1 MKKSMIKKFSIV
13 IVLAVILSGI
23 TNVFI
28 FDKKLTSEKKNEM
41 LRLVKV
47 MADEFNKDED
57 NNEQAERFGDESDG
71 VRVTIVR
78 PDGVVTGD
86 SQADYRKMDNHSG
99 REEIKKA
106 QSSKSAITVRKSS
119 TVGKKLMYAVTRTED
134 GYYIRL
140 SEEYNSII
148 LDAMSF
154 LPAMLL
160 VMLISCELAI
170 YLAGK
175 MSEKIASP
183 ILVMNES
190 LSGVQDGT
198 TRLDAE
204 SYPYDEL
211 KDMAVKINKL
221 AEDVSNH
228 IETIKQEKDK
238 IEYILDRMKE
248 GFMLLD
254 SNSKIIIINKRA
266 CKYMSSD
273 KSVVGKDLYHLT
285 RNLQFI
291 SYATESFETGKN
303 MRMDI
308 EYEDKIIEVSFNPVE
323 RGNGDIENGL
333 ILIMTDVSAK
343 RNAEKLRREFFANAS
358 HELKTPITSIKG
370 SAELLCSDI
379 PINEEQRM
387 EMLKRIGVESERM
400 TTLIEDILMINR
412 LESGELSRESEFVD
426 MEKIVKEDIDEMA
439 SMAEKAGVHIN
450 AATEEAVIFANPRDI
465 HELTG
470 NLIVN
475 AIKYNEEGGSVD
487 IVLKKQNDM
496 IEFSVRND
504 GEVIPLNKQGRVFER
519 FYRVDKGRSRNV
531 GGTGLGL
538 AIVKHVVDSLNG
550 VITLGSTEKTG
561 TKFTVKLPCNNNKK
575 NINTIDVKIL

>member
-1 MKKSMIKKFSIV
+1 MKRSMIKKFSIV

-154 LPAMLL
+154 LPAMIL

-465 HELTG
+465 HELMG

-475 AIKYNEEGGSVD
+475 AIKYNEDGGSVD

-550 VITLGSTEKTG
+550 VITLESTEKTG
-561 TKFTVKLPCNNNKK
+561 TKFTVKLPCNNN
-575 NINTIDVKIL
+575 

>member
-1 MKKSMIKKFSIV
+1 MKRSMIKKFSIV

-99 REEIKKA
+99 RDEIKKA

-154 LPAMLL
+154 LPAMIL

-412 LESGELSRESEFVD
+412 LESGELSRESEFVN

-550 VITLGSTEKTG
+550 VITLESTEKTG
-561 TKFTVKLPCNNNKK
+561 TKFTVKLPCNNN
-575 NINTIDVKIL
+575 

>member
-1 MKKSMIKKFSIV
+1 MKRSMIKKFSIV

-99 REEIKKA
+99 RDEIKKA

-154 LPAMLL
+154 LPAMIL

-412 LESGELSRESEFVD
+412 LESGEMSRESEFVD
-426 MEKIVKEDIDEMA
+426 MEKIVKEDLDEMA

-550 VITLGSTEKTG
+550 VITLESTEKTG
-561 TKFTVKLPCNNNKK
+561 TKFTVKLPCNNN
-575 NINTIDVKIL
+575 

>member
-1 MKKSMIKKFSIV
+1 MKRSMIKKFSIV

-99 REEIKKA
+99 RDEIKKA

-154 LPAMLL
+154 LPAMIL

-285 RNLQFI
+285 RNLEFI

-465 HELTG
+465 HELMG

-550 VITLGSTEKTG
+550 VITLESTEKTG
-561 TKFTVKLPCNNNKK
+561 TKFTVKLPCNNN
-575 NINTIDVKIL
+575 

>member
-1 MKKSMIKKFSIV
+1 MKRSMIKKFSLV

-78 PDGVVTGD
+78 SDGVVTGD

-154 LPAMLL
+154 LPAMIL

-538 AIVKHVVDSLNG
+538 AIVKHVVDSLDG
-550 VITLGSTEKTG
+550 VITLESTEKTG
-561 TKFTVKLPCNNNKK
+561 TKFTVKLPCNNN
-575 NINTIDVKIL
+575 

>member
-1 MKKSMIKKFSIV
+1 MKRSMIKKFSIV

-47 MADEFNKDED
+47 MADEFKKDED

-154 LPAMLL
+154 LPAMIL

-550 VITLGSTEKTG
+550 VITLESTEKTG
-561 TKFTVKLPCNNNKK
+561 TKFTVKLPCNNN
-575 NINTIDVKIL
+575 

>member
-1 MKKSMIKKFSIV
+1 MKRSMIKKFSIV

-99 REEIKKA
+99 RDEIKKA

-154 LPAMLL
+154 LPAMIL

-439 SMAEKAGVHIN
+439 SMAEKVGVHIN

-550 VITLGSTEKTG
+550 VITLESTEKTG
-561 TKFTVKLPCNNNKK
+561 TKFTVKLPCNNN
-575 NINTIDVKIL
+575 

>member
-1 MKKSMIKKFSIV
+1 MKRSMIKKFSIV

-154 LPAMLL
+154 LPAMIL

-439 SMAEKAGVHIN
+439 SMAEKVGVHIN

-550 VITLGSTEKTG
+550 VITLESTEKTG
-561 TKFTVKLPCNNNKK
+561 TKFTVKLPCNNN
-575 NINTIDVKIL
+575 

>member
-1 MKKSMIKKFSIV
+1 MKRSMIKKFSIV

-99 REEIKKA
+99 RDEIKKA

-154 LPAMLL
+154 LPAMIL

-465 HELTG
+465 HELMG

-475 AIKYNEEGGSVD
+475 AIKYNEDGGSVD

-550 VITLGSTEKTG
+550 VITLESTEKTG
-561 TKFTVKLPCNNNKK
+561 TKFTVKLPCNNN
-575 NINTIDVKIL
+575 

>member
-1 MKKSMIKKFSIV
+1 MKRSMIKKFSIV

-119 TVGKKLMYAVTRTED
+119 TVGKKLMYAVTRTDD

-154 LPAMLL
+154 LPAMIL

-412 LESGELSRESEFVD
+412 LESGEMSRESEFVD
-426 MEKIVKEDIDEMA
+426 MEKIVKEDLDEMA

-550 VITLGSTEKTG
+550 VITLESTEKTG
-561 TKFTVKLPCNNNKK
+561 TKFTVKLPCNNN
-575 NINTIDVKIL
+575 

>member
-1 MKKSMIKKFSIV
+1 MKRSMIKKFSIV

-119 TVGKKLMYAVTRTED
+119 TVGKKLMYAVTRTDD

-154 LPAMLL
+154 LPAMIL

-412 LESGELSRESEFVD
+412 LESGEMSRESEFVD

-550 VITLGSTEKTG
+550 VITLESTEKTG
-561 TKFTVKLPCNNNKK
+561 TKFTVKLPCNNN
-575 NINTIDVKIL
+575 

>member
-1 MKKSMIKKFSIV
+1 MKRSMIKKFSLV

-154 LPAMLL
+154 LPAMIL

-538 AIVKHVVDSLNG
+538 AIVKHVVDSLDG
-550 VITLGSTEKTG
+550 VITLESTEKTG
-561 TKFTVKLPCNNNKK
+561 TKFTVKLPCNNN
-575 NINTIDVKIL
+575 

>member
-154 LPAMLL
+154 LPAMIL

-426 MEKIVKEDIDEMA
+426 MEKIVKEAIDEMA

-519 FYRVDKGRSRNV
+519 FYRVDKGRSRNG

-550 VITLGSTEKTG
+550 VITLESTEKTG
-561 TKFTVKLPCNNNKK
+561 TKFTVKLPCNNN
-575 NINTIDVKIL
+575 

>member
-154 LPAMLL
+154 LPAMIL

-379 PINEEQRM
+379 PIYEEQRM

-550 VITLGSTEKTG
+550 VITLESTEKTG
-561 TKFTVKLPCNNNKK
+561 TKFTVKLPCNNN
-575 NINTIDVKIL
+575 

>member
-154 LPAMLL
+154 LPAMIL

-439 SMAEKAGVHIN
+439 SMSEKAGVHIN

-504 GEVIPLNKQGRVFER
+504 GEVIPINKQGRVFER

-550 VITLGSTEKTG
+550 VITLESTEKTG
-561 TKFTVKLPCNNNKK
+561 TKFTVKLPCNNN
-575 NINTIDVKIL
+575 